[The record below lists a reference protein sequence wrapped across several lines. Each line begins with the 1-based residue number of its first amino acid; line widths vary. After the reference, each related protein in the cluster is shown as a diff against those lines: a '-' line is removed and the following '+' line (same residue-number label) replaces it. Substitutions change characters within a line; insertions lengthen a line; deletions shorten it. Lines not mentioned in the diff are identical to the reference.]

1 MYGGLVKRM
10 SQTLKEF
17 RLSEGNIFNTKMEKY
32 IKVSSSP
39 VLLLLQSGDHVL
51 ISRKGDYVD

>member
-17 RLSEGNIFNTKMEKY
+17 RLWEGKVFNTKMEKN
-32 IKVSSSP
+32 ILIPSSAAAS
-39 VLLLLQSGDHVL
+39 
-51 ISRKGDYVD
+51 IR

>member
-39 VLLLLQSGDHVL
+39 VLLLLHSGDHVL
-51 ISRKGDYVD
+51 VSRKGDYVD